1 MPSIIDFSTKRMCW
15 LSPTQKYEAEEK
27 LWAEFF
33 RIERTIM
40 CSVFSSMD
48 NHKKWSELPYFLTE
62 NQCQGESL
70 VGYSIN
76 QINF

>member
-1 MPSIIDFSTKRMCW
+1 
-15 LSPTQKYEAEEK
+15 
-27 LWAEFF
+27 
-33 RIERTIM
+33 M

-48 NHKKWSELPYFLTE
+48 NHKKWSELPYFLTD